1 MANCPNCGSTH
12 IQLKKETNVSWGRA
26 AAGWILFGAVGAV
39 VGAITGEDRNA
50 NACLNCGTSWKAAD
64 LYNTLQ
70 KIEDLTGMVLDL
82 SIKEHRVY
90 LNDFMTNV
98 VSCFEGIE
106 TADKEAEKLLKE
118 SKKDSISARESTGFD
133 MAIVVGFLS
142 FLIVCFTQFFILLL
156 LLPPI
161 GYIIGMLLGKRIKAS
176 FARNAEE
183 KKQRAEKIKIQARE
197 KYEQTL
203 NDLIAKCPLN

>member
-26 AAGWILFGAVGAV
+26 AAGWILFGAVGAA

-106 TADKEAEKLLKE
+106 TADKEAEKLFKE
-118 SKKDSISARESTGFD
+118 SKKDSMSARESVGFN
-133 MAIVVGFLS
+133 MVIVTGFLS
-142 FLIVCFTQFFILLL
+142 VLIAGFTQFFILLL

-161 GYIIGMLLGKRIKAS
+161 GYIIGKLLDKRIKAS
-176 FARNAEE
+176 FARDAEE

-197 KYEQTL
+197 KYERTL
-203 NDLIAKCPLN
+203 NDIIAKCPLN